1 MVISSILI
9 IIMKMLL
16 SKIKNKLL
24 AFWYKGNLIF
34 FHFAQVIVNTM
45 NVVSLTSNISLT
57 THPSLKCKD

>member
-1 MVISSILI
+1 
-9 IIMKMLL
+9 MKMLL